1 MNTLRLWTALM
12 AICLLGLLPVK
23 AERYW
28 IDGYE
33 YEFNGHEA
41 TVTNCSLSG
50 DIIIP
55 ETVSYN
61 NVTYTVTTIGG
72 LAFYCDHK
80 VTSIRMPNTMKT
92 VKREAFIYASE
103 LKSVYFPSS
112 IEKVE
117 WYAFSTNANLTSI
130 YCMATVPPDFGEQ
143 GFDNRDFDGQMVLYV
158 PNGSVEAYQ
167 SAPYF
172 EHFMNIIPIDVWDFV
187 EDGIYYHIVD
197 QRKVTVTFKDL
208 GFATYSGRVVIP
220 ETVTHNGIT
229 YHVTGISA
237 SAFAYSDE
245 LTSVSIPV
253 TVKSVGNDAFFGCSL
268 QSLLITGVGPWTAG
282 ALDMSVGQLFIDSG
296 VTSLAG
302 MRVNASEIFS
312 SPSNPPTC
320 DDFTFTSYDA
330 TLHVP
335 PTSFSS
341 YFTAPY
347 WNYFINIMG
356 DAGFTWPTAV
366 ELDQTNVLLEIG
378 ETMTIQAR
386 VQPNET
392 SYNSIYWTS
401 SNPNVVSVNNGV
413 ITALAT
419 GECDIT
425 ASCLTATATCHI
437 AVVEKKVQIS
447 LDLHAVSVKPNHMV
461 ILTPTLTPIPTN
473 ITVNSSDPSVAVGR
487 VANGKIQVVGI
498 TEGTATITV
507 DSMDGYA
514 IPDSC
519 EVTVYTEVGDNNC
532 DGYVNIVDVT
542 ALIDHILGEE
552 MPTFKAGNADVN
564 GDGNINVVDVTE
576 LIDFLL
582 SNGN

>member
-1 MNTLRLWTALM
+1 MNTLRLWTAIM

-33 YEFNGHEA
+33 YEFNDHEA
-41 TVTNCSLSG
+41 TVTSCSLSG

-92 VKREAFIYASE
+92 LKNNAFIYASE
-103 LKSVYFPSS
+103 LKTVYFPSS
-112 IEKVE
+112 IEVIE
-117 WYAFSTNANLTSI
+117 GGVFYDNASLTNLFCLNPTPPYPDDGTAGPI
-130 YCMATVPPDFGEQ
+130 EETVT
-143 GFDNRDFDGQMVLYV
+143 LYV
-158 PNGSVEAYQ
+158 PSESLEAYR
-167 SAPYF
+167 SAPYWKNF
-172 EHFMNIIPIDVWDFV
+172 KTIIPIDMWDFV

-197 QRKVTVTFKDL
+197 QSNVTVTFKDL

-268 QSLLITGVGPWTAG
+268 QSLLITGAGPWTAG

-335 PTSFSS
+335 PTSFST

-347 WNYFINIMG
+347 WKYFINIMG

-386 VQPNET
+386 VQPNKT
-392 SYNSIYWTS
+392 SYNSIYWAS
-401 SNPNVVSVNNGV
+401 SNPNVASVNNGV
-413 ITALAT
+413 ITALAS

-447 LDLHAVSVKPNHMV
+447 LDSHAVSVKPNHMV
-461 ILTPTLTPIPTN
+461 ILTPTLTPISTN
-473 ITVNSSDPSVAVGR
+473 ITVNSSNPSVAVGR

-498 TEGTATITV
+498 TEGIATITV

-519 EVTVYTEVGDNNC
+519 EVTVYTEVGDTNC

-542 ALIDHILGEE
+542 ALIDYILGTET
-552 MPTFKAGNADVN
+552 PTFKAGNADVN
-564 GDGNINVVDVTE
+564 GDGNINVVDVTQ

-582 SNGN
+582 YDGN